1 MTTVEAS
8 GSAPPAFRVLVID
21 NRPDRREL
29 MRHVVAAT
37 GLAAPDV
44 AEAGS
49 VDEAT
54 ALLDGGD
61 RDVVVVEIQLPVP
74 LGLETIA
81 ALRSHAPGVRIVVCS
96 FHHDE
101 ATKEQARAEGADAY
115 LDKPV
120 SSRSLQDVLRRFAS
134 ESPSDSPQ
142 RRGRPG
148 PGIDVSDGSVGRGRS
163 RRSTT

>member
-1 MTTVEAS
+1 VTTVEAS
-8 GSAPPAFRVLVID
+8 GSAPAFRVLVID

-37 GLAAPDV
+37 GLATPDV
-44 AEAGS
+44 AEAGT
-49 VDEAT
+49 VAEAT

-96 FHHDE
+96 FHRDE
-101 ATKEQARAEGADAY
+101 ATKERARAEGADAY

-120 SSRSLQDVLRRFAS
+120 SSRSLQDVLRGFAS
-134 ESPSDSPQ
+134 EPTADSGQ

-148 PGIDVSDGSVGRGRS
+148 PEVDDARAHPRAES
-163 RRSTT
+163 RRPPVR